1 MLQQSLNFL
10 LFHIKG
16 IRNVLKY
23 WPLVSSFS
31 CREKKDTEVQ
41 YLESSKDVESESIAE
56 LEQRN
61 EELREK
67 VAGLKSHY
75 AKFLEFAKKN
85 NIDLKP
91 RNVPLSGVQTSSN
104 S

>member
-1 MLQQSLNFL
+1 MDYGL
-10 LFHIKG
+10 
-16 IRNVLKY
+16 RC
-23 WPLVSSFS
+23 S

-41 YLESSKDVESESIAE
+41 YLESSKDVESESIQE

-67 VAGLKSHY
+67 VAGLKNHY

-91 RNVPLSGVQTSSN
+91 RNIPLSGVQSSSN

>member
-1 MLQQSLNFL
+1 M
-10 LFHIKG
+10 
-16 IRNVLKY
+16 
-23 WPLVSSFS
+23 
-31 CREKKDTEVQ
+31 
-41 YLESSKDVESESIAE
+41 ESESIAE

-91 RNVPLSGVQTSSN
+91 RNVPRNRNRSSPG
-104 S
+104 